1 MSDSFLA
8 ATEARSTASAYRQ
21 RLRLVKC
28 SSCDVKWACDKGRC
42 RGCADAAR
50 MLAAKAEAEEAAAA
64 AAAKAAKAAA
74 AKVAAEVLWPPIATH
89 QVGTNESRTVDGVT
103 AKGTKWSYFEC
114 NQHDP
119 EDNDDTFSFTLGE
132 LTVSRNVN
140 RGRDCASDTRSV
152 SYRGEQVYQSGDFQC
167 RDPTRNRDEEASGR
181 DTLTVALEAV
191 AAAEG
196 VTLRVLQ
203 AALPI

>member
-1 MSDSFLA
+1 MQ
-8 ATEARSTASAYRQ
+8 Y
-21 RLRLVKC
+21 
-28 SSCDVKWACDKGRC
+28 SCIVKWASDKGLC
-42 RGCADAAR
+42 RGCADAAP
-50 MLAAKAEAEEAAAA
+50 MLAAKAEAEEAAAVA
-64 AAAKAAKAAA
+64 AAAAAA
-74 AKVAAEVLWPPIATH
+74 VKVATQVLWPPIATH
-89 QVGTNESRTVDGVT
+89 QVGTNESRTVEGVT

-132 LTVSRNVN
+132 LTIHRNQN

-167 RDPTRNRDEEASGR
+167 RDPTRNTDEEASGR
-181 DTLTVALEAV
+181 DTLPVALEAV

>member
-1 MSDSFLA
+1 M
-8 ATEARSTASAYRQ
+8 
-21 RLRLVKC
+21 
-28 SSCDVKWACDKGRC
+28 KWASDKGLC
-42 RGCADAAR
+42 RGCADAVPMSAAEAEEAA
-50 MLAAKAEAEEAAAA
+50 AAKAEAEEAAAVA
-64 AAAKAAKAAA
+64 AAAV
-74 AKVAAEVLWPPIATH
+74 KVATEVLWPPIATH

-114 NQHDP
+114 NLHDP

>member
-50 MLAAKAEAEEAAAA
+50 MLAAKAEAEEAAAVA
-64 AAAKAAKAAA
+64 AAAV
-74 AKVAAEVLWPPIATH
+74 KVATQVLWPPIATH
-89 QVGTNESRTVDGVT
+89 QVDTNESRTVEGVT

-132 LTVSRNVN
+132 LTIHRNQN

-167 RDPTRNRDEEASGR
+167 RDPTRNKDEEASCR
-181 DTLTVALEAV
+181 DTSTVALEAV

-203 AALPI
+203 TALPIKF